1 MMTLQGYTVFTRPHK
16 IHNNYTVTFGRD
28 AHSQN
33 QIKRIEMLLVSRKED
48 REYNVKLKKIE
59 DQFDEEVWKAESK
72 RSQALLEAKEEK
84 DQAS

>member
-1 MMTLQGYTVFTRPHK
+1 MIYVYLGISWIVHCGIVSGDFKPK
-16 IHNNYTVTFGRD
+16 WLKSDD
-28 AHSQN
+28 APT
-33 QIKRIEMLLVSRKED
+33 EDDLLSRAQKED
-48 REYNVKLKKIE
+48 REYNAKLKKIE